1 MKSMTGYGKGVSV
14 RDNKTLT
21 VELKAVNNRFLEINA
36 RLPKYLILGDEI
48 VRKEIGAVIKRGTI
62 DFYFDY
68 KDLGGDKKI
77 DVDFDLA
84 QKYKEA
90 ADEIVD
96 RLNVKNE
103 LSVADIMRF
112 GDVVNIIS
120 EPNIDLI
127 CEMLKEATKQAV
139 FNLDIMRTKEGESV
153 HDDFIRLMG
162 NIKEHLD
169 FIVTRAPLVVVEYR
183 EKLKKR
189 IEEYL
194 GEIEPDEARL
204 INEVAFFADKA
215 DINEEINRLSSHIKQ
230 FYSALELPDEVGRK
244 LDFLSQE
251 MNREINTMGSKS
263 NDIEITNRVVA
274 MKNELEK
281 IKEQIRNVE

>member
-1 MKSMTGYGKGVSV
+1 MKSMTGYGKGISV

-36 RLPKYLILGDEI
+36 RLPKYLVAGEGI
-48 VRKEIGAVIKRGTI
+48 VRQTISSVVRRGTI

-68 KDLGGDKKI
+68 KDLGSDKTLCI
-77 DVDFDLA
+77 DYELA
-84 QKYKEA
+84 AKYKEA
-90 ADEIVD
+90 ADEIAA

-103 LSVADIMRF
+103 LSTTDMMKF
-112 GDVVNIIS
+112 GDVVTVVS
-120 EPNIDLI
+120 ETNTELI
-127 CEMLKEATKQAV
+127 CEMLQEATKQAV
-139 FNLDIMRTKEGESV
+139 DALNEMRIKEGESV
-153 HDDFIRLMG
+153 YRDFVVLIN
-162 NIKEHLD
+162 NIKEHLE
-169 FIVTRAPLVVVEYR
+169 FIKGRAPVVVTEYR

-194 GEIEPDEARL
+194 GEIEPDEAR
-204 INEVAFFADKA
+204 IVNEVAFFADKA
-215 DINEEINRLSSHIKQ
+215 DINEEISRLGSHIGQ
-230 FYSALELPDEVGRK
+230 FIAALELSDEVGRK
-244 LDFLSQE
+244 LDFISQE